1 MSTPNEGIMAI
12 LEPID
17 KDSDGRRGYS
27 VKDPATLEVIG
38 EFRVETEEDVRA
50 RVKKARAAQAEWAK
64 KSVKERAAYV
74 QRALD
79 LLVERQEELIDAI
92 VADTGRGRTE
102 TLLMEIIPSADSMA
116 WYAKRAPSM
125 LKDRKVGTQ
134 TLLKAKRMVVTH
146 RPLGVVGVIA
156 PWNGPFVLSI
166 NPSVPA
172 LLAGNAVIIKPSE
185 ITPFSGGLIE
195 QLFLDAGFPEGLLQ
209 VARGDGETGA
219 ALVES
224 GIDKLSFT
232 GSTATGRKVAEAAG
246 RNLVAYSLEL
256 GGKDASIVCGD
267 ANVERAARGVLYG
280 AMFNTGQFC
289 CGTERVYVVRDIA
302 DEFIAKVVELTKE
315 LRQGDDGEQ
324 DVSAMIWPDQIPIM
338 EAQLEDAL
346 KKGARVLVG
355 GKRNTALKGE
365 AFEPTIVVD
374 VNHSMLIMQ
383 EENFGPLLPIMVVED
398 EDEALALANDSN
410 FGLSGTVWTKDNK
423 KGLRLAK
430 QMETGSI
437 CVNESS
443 LTYGIHRAPF
453 GGVKESGVGYV
464 HGDEGILHFT
474 RQVPVI
480 FDRLGLKDEQN
491 WYPLTE
497 KKREDM
503 SKFMSFFYGSRIFR
517 KLA

>member
-1 MSTPNEGIMAI
+1 MAVI
-12 LEPID
+12 EPIE
-17 KDSDGRRGYS
+17 KDAEGRRGYR
-27 VKDPATLEVIG
+27 VTNPASLEVIG
-38 EFRVETEEDVRA
+38 EFRVETADDLRVRVQRA
-50 RVKKARAAQAEWAK
+50 RKAQAAWAK
-64 KSVKERAAYV
+64 RSVKERAEII
-74 QRALD
+74 QNALD
-79 LLVERQEELIDAI
+79 LLVERKEEIIDTI

-116 WYAKRAPSM
+116 WYARRAPGM

-185 ITPFSGGLIE
+185 ITPFSGGLVE
-195 QLFLDAGFPEGLLQ
+195 QLFLDAGLPEGLLQ

-219 ALVES
+219 ALIEA

-232 GSTATGRKVAEAAG
+232 GSTATGRKVAESAG
-246 RNLVAYSLEL
+246 RNLVQYSLEL
-256 GGKDASIVCGD
+256 GGKDASIVCAD
-267 ANVERAARGVLYG
+267 ADLDRAARGVLYG

-289 CGTERVYVVRDIA
+289 CATERVYVVREVA
-302 DEFIAKVVELTKE
+302 DAFIDKVVEHAKA

-324 DVSAMIWPDQIPIM
+324 DVSAMIWPNQIPII
-338 EAQLEDAL
+338 EAQIEDAL

-365 AFEPTIVVD
+365 AFEPTVLVD
-374 VNHSMLIMQ
+374 VNHSMRVMQ
-383 EENFGPLLPIMVVED
+383 EENFGPILPIMVVED
-398 EDEALALANDSN
+398 EDEALALANDSD

-423 KGLRLAK
+423 KGLEIAK

-453 GGVKESGVGYV
+453 GGVKQSGVGYV

-480 FDRLGLKDEQN
+480 FDRLGLKEEQN

-503 SKFMSFFYGSRIFR
+503 GKFLGFFYGSRIFR

>member
-1 MSTPNEGIMAI
+1 MAVI
-12 LEPID
+12 EPIE
-17 KDSDGRRGYS
+17 KDAEGRRGYR
-27 VKDPATLEVIG
+27 VTNPATLEVVG
-38 EFRVETEEDVRA
+38 EFRVETAEDVQA
-50 RVKKARAAQAEWAK
+50 RVKRAREAQAKWAQ
-64 KSVKERAAYV
+64 KSVKERATYV

-79 LLVERQEELIDAI
+79 LLVERKEELIDAI

-102 TLLMEIIPSADSMA
+102 TLLMEIIPSADSLA
-116 WYAKRAPSM
+116 WYAKRAPAM
-125 LKDRKVGTQ
+125 LKDRKVGVQ
-134 TLLKAKRMVVTH
+134 TLLKAKRMVITH

-185 ITPFSGGLIE
+185 ITPFAGGLIE

-219 ALVES
+219 ALVEA

-246 RNLVAYSLEL
+246 RNLVPYSLEL
-256 GGKDASIVCGD
+256 GGKDASIVCAD
-267 ANVERAARGVLYG
+267 ADLERAARGVLYG

-289 CGTERVYVVRDIA
+289 CATERVYVVREVA
-302 DEFIAKVVELTKE
+302 DAFIEKLVEQAKE
-315 LRQGDDGEQ
+315 LKQGDDGEQ

-346 KKGARVLVG
+346 KKGARILLG
-355 GKRNTALKGE
+355 GNRNKDLKGE
-365 AFEPTIVVD
+365 GFEPTVLVD
-374 VNHSMLIMQ
+374 VNHSMLVMR
-383 EENFGPLLPIMVVED
+383 EENFGPILPIMVVED

-423 KGLRLAK
+423 KGLRIAK

-443 LTYGIHRAPF
+443 LTYGVHRAPF

-480 FDRLGLKDEQN
+480 FDRLGLKEEQN

-503 SKFMSFFYGSRIFR
+503 GKFLNFFYGSRIFR
-517 KLA
+517 KFA